1 MGSATPYRSVLT
13 AVYAALGALLAVL
26 ARLEVLPKA
35 ASSVLLALVWL
46 GFILAVSCTESWVKF
61 RAPFLPRHLALDVGR
76 TMFAALNAVEMGLC
90 LGLWLV
96 LLLASHAPEFPVD
109 DGVVR
114 LVALSL
120 LLAVQ
125 KLWLYPKLNLLAE
138 YALFDALKELP
149 DDALSFSQKMLFGE
163 VRHNVQVANKPHA
176 AFHVLYVA
184 IELAKIALL
193 SSFALHFLKLLP
205 Q

>member
-1 MGSATPYRSVLT
+1 MATTYRAILT
-13 AVYAALGALLAVL
+13 AVYAGAGALLAVL
-26 ARLEVLPKA
+26 AKLELLPKA
-35 ASSVLLALVWL
+35 AASVVLALVWL
-46 GFILAVSCTESWVKF
+46 GFVLAFSCTESWVKF

-76 TMFAALNAVEMGLC
+76 TTFAALNAVETGLC

-96 LLLASHAPEFPVD
+96 YLIASHSPDFPVD

-114 LVALSL
+114 LVLVTL
-120 LLAVQ
+120 LLALQVA
-125 KLWLYPKLNLLAE
+125 WLYPKLNLVAE

-163 VRHNVQVANKPHA
+163 VRHNVQVADKPHV
-176 AFHVLYVA
+176 AFHVLYVTA
-184 IELAKIALL
+184 ELVKVVLL
-193 SSFALHFLKLLP
+193 ASFALHFVTLLP